1 VVKAML
7 SEHNAQKSQNE
18 PWWRVQAEQ
27 AVVRDDGL
35 GFYELKAQSE
45 YYAEI
50 ERNSDGRHGR
60 R

>member
-1 VVKAML
+1 MR
-7 SEHNAQKSQNE
+7 KS
-18 PWWRVQAEQ
+18 RRTSHGGVQAEH
-27 AVVRDDGL
+27 ATVRDDGL

>member
-1 VVKAML
+1 MVTGHE
-7 SEHNAQKSQNE
+7 EHAS
-18 PWWRVQAEQ
+18 
-27 AVVRDDGL
+27 VRNDGL
-35 GFYELKAQSE
+35 GLYELKAQSE